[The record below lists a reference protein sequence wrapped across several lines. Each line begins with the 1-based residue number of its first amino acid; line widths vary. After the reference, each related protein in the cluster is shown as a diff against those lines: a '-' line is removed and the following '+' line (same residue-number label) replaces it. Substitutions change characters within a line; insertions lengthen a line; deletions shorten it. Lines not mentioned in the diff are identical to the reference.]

1 MSRLVAIGLGSN
13 LGESLTILR
22 GACRAMNDLPQT
34 RVRAVSR
41 VRLTRPILSPWRKIE
56 NRPENDNA
64 FLNAVAL
71 LETSLSPVQL
81 LENLMAIE
89 QRFGRER
96 THRWDPRT
104 LDLDILLDEAGSYC
118 DEHLL
123 IPHPR
128 LASRLFF
135 LMCLEELLPE
145 WRHPWCDLTV
155 REMIQVLSSRP
166 SYLIAEIHTLD
177 ERAAPNGNAD
187 SLPNPYLDITT
198 LYGLLL
204 RTLNAEFENS
214 RKSKKL
220 SWQINDLPYFGWN
233 DTRSCLRAGCP
244 VVQICSI
251 NWMSKSEQ
259 QTEEEDWPRP
269 RLILL
274 GPGAKGI
281 LWGPESKQALQ
292 ERDHSSAGLPDL
304 SLLRACATPVG
315 FVEHS
320 DTITWFEHIMAAL
333 KASEESGRPLGELT

>member
-1 MSRLVAIGLGSN
+1 MSRLVAIGMGSN

-41 VRLTRPILSPWRKIE
+41 VRLTRPITGFAPPPGMA
-56 NRPENDNA
+56 PESHGF

-71 LETSLSPVQL
+71 LETSLSPVEL
-81 LENLMAIE
+81 LEKLLAIE

-96 THRWDPRT
+96 RHLWNPRT

-177 ERAAPNGNAD
+177 ERPAANGNAD
-187 SLPNPYLDITT
+187 SLSNPHLDVTN
-198 LYGLLL
+198 LYSLLL
-204 RTLNAEFENS
+204 SPLNPLNEEFENS
-214 RKSKKL
+214 RKSKEL
-220 SWQINDLPYFGWN
+220 SWQKNDLPPFP
-233 DTRSCLRAGCP
+233 RSCFRAGRL
-244 VVQICSI
+244 VMQICSI
-251 NWMSKSEQ
+251 NWMSESKQ
-259 QTEEEDWPRP
+259 RTEEEDWPRP

-274 GPGAKGI
+274 GPEAKGI
-281 LWGPESKQALQ
+281 LWGPEPKEALQ

-304 SLLRACATPVG
+304 SLLRACAIPVV
-315 FVEHS
+315 FVEAY
-320 DTITWFEHIMAAL
+320 DAVTWAVQIVAAVE
-333 KASEESGRPLGELT
+333 ASEESGRPLGELT